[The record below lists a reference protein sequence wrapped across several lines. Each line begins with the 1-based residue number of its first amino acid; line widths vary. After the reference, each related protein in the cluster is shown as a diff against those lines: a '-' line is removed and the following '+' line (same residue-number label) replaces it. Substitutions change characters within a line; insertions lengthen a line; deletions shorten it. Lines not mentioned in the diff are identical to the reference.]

1 MERALQMKKFDNIL
15 ICTDLDGT
23 LLKNDKT
30 ISKENKEAIEYFK
43 GNGGMFTFVTGRMYF
58 YARKSYD
65 MVKPNVPVG
74 CANGGAIYDYKN
86 ERYIWN
92 TCIDKNVISIL
103 EYVDINFPEMA
114 FLINTPERVCFCKN
128 NSSTERFRI
137 DNGVPNV
144 IYDYK
149 EFKEDIAKVIF
160 ADENEKNIEI
170 LIDMLYK
177 HPSASDYDFVRS
189 SDYLY
194 EIVPK
199 GYNKGTVLKKL
210 ADYLGVPMERTIAL
224 GDFDNDISMIK
235 EAGIGVAVSNACEE
249 AKKCA
254 DIITVS
260 NEEHAIAKIISD
272 IETGKIIL

>member
-1 MERALQMKKFDNIL
+1 MKKFESIL

-23 LLKNDKT
+23 LLKDDKT

-43 GNGGMFTFVTGRMYF
+43 KNGGMFTFVTGRMYF

-74 CANGGAIYDYKN
+74 CANGGALYDYEN
-86 ERYIWN
+86 ERYIWK
-92 TCIDKNVISIL
+92 TTIDKSVISIL
-103 EYVDINFPEMA
+103 EYVDNNFPEMA

-128 NSSTERFRI
+128 NESTEKFRI
-137 DNGVPNV
+137 DNGVPNIV
-144 IYDYK
+144 YDYK
-149 EFKEDIAKVIF
+149 QFNEDISKVIF
-160 ADENEKNIEI
+160 ADEEENNIKI
-170 LIDMLYK
+170 LIDMLNK
-177 HPSASDYDFVRS
+177 HPGALNYDFVRS

-199 GYNKGTVLKKL
+199 GYNKGTVLRKL
-210 ADYLGVPMERTIAL
+210 ADYLGVPMERTIAV
-224 GDFDNDISMIK
+224 GDFDNDVAMIK
-235 EAGIGVAVSNACEE
+235 EAGIGIAVSNACDS
-249 AKKCA
+249 AKECA

-272 IETGKIIL
+272 IETGIIKI